1 MYKFFN
7 ANKLKIVDNAM
18 MLMKNLT
25 FISQPHIEGVASDVK
40 DSTLSNQIYLVKFL
54 SLTVDTSFIFTKK

>member
-1 MYKFFN
+1 
-7 ANKLKIVDNAM
+7 M

-40 DSTLSNQIYLVKFL
+40 DSTNSEVMPEGSENINLELSK
-54 SLTVDTSFIFTKK
+54 